1 MDFEMWQGGW
11 GWTHASPASLRAW
24 GHDPCVV
31 AGLCGHPGSMGHI
44 VGACKVS
51 PCGYGGW
58 GVYIWVAQQVRH
70 GLLRETARITSRSCD
85 WFGFCEGDAVRT
97 GGGYGGVRGHVRAC
111 GESVGGR
118 TTHEEACI
126 GYRGACSPMLGGE
139 VGALIQER
147 AGLVLVSN

>member
-1 MDFEMWQGGW
+1 
-11 GWTHASPASLRAW
+11 
-24 GHDPCVV
+24 
-31 AGLCGHPGSMGHI
+31 MGHV

-51 PCGYGGW
+51 PCGYGVR
-58 GVYIWVAQQVRH
+58 GVYIWVARRVRC
-70 GLLRETARITSRSCD
+70 GLLRETARVASRSRD
-85 WFGFCEGDAVRT
+85 WFSFRERDAVHA
-97 GGGYGGVRGHVRAC
+97 GGGYGGERGHVGAC